1 LAAVRNGDAGSADTI
16 TEPALDGGELPTS
29 ENATPDSLV
38 GYRLRRVHG
47 AFVEAWKAFFGA
59 LGVTVTPVQ
68 GGILMLIAS
77 HPGLTQTEL
86 ARRLRIETPTLH
98 ESVRRLIDAG
108 LIERES
114 LAHDRRAHALN
125 LTVEGE
131 TVATLLRTRIDEQ
144 EAAALAPLTDAERA
158 QLADLLGR
166 VLAGRN

>member
-1 LAAVRNGDAGSADTI
+1 MSEVRSNGAGSADTI
-16 TEPALDGGELPTS
+16 TEPAHGGGESPAS

-47 AFVEAWKAFFGA
+47 AFVEAWKEFFGA

-114 LAHDRRAHALN
+114 LVHDRRAHALK
-125 LTVEGE
+125 LTGDGE
-131 TVATLLRTRIDEQ
+131 SVATLLRTRIDEQ
-144 EAAALAPLTDAERA
+144 ESAALAPLTDAERN
-158 QLADLLGR
+158 QLAALLGR
-166 VLAGRN
+166 VLAGRI